1 MAKRKIKI
9 AAEAEAYRIGDLLHS
24 AAIHLLR
31 KVRAQDRSAGI
42 GPAQLSALSVLVFGG
57 PRSLKELAAAEQ
69 VRPPTMSRIVVGLER
84 TRLVRRK
91 TTNDKRRM
99 LLEATARGAK
109 ILHEGRRRRVEVL
122 VHALQEFSEDEQR
135 EAADLQG

>member
-1 MAKRKIKI
+1 
-9 AAEAEAYRIGDLLHS
+9 
-24 AAIHLLR
+24 
-31 KVRAQDRSAGI
+31 
-42 GPAQLSALSVLVFGG
+42 
-57 PRSLKELAAAEQ
+57 
-69 VRPPTMSRIVVGLER
+69 MSRIVVGLER

-135 EAADLQG
+135 EAAAAAEFMRKLVGKLS